1 VSLVA
6 VLSLLLLAIRVGGDT
21 PQDHPPYRSLEGER
35 AVVFYQDGDSARA
48 ARFLAFAEAQTPL
61 PGLPPGVPRG
71 VRLYLAPDESSFDE
85 VTGGRIP
92 GWGAGVAIPA
102 DSIMVLPLFS
112 SGRGRGIELR
122 TVLRHEWAHLG
133 LHQHLSGRRAPRWF
147 DEGYAQWASGGWDAM
162 EGWRLR
168 VAFATGRAPPLDSL
182 ALAWP
187 RNRAAAELAYGL
199 SATVLEYLVE
209 ESGTRGLEVLLA
221 RLPEMGFDRALRTTY
236 GVTAG
241 QLEQDWQ
248 KYVKKR
254 YGWLLVLSHSLI
266 FWSALSV
273 VLLVMVLIRRRR
285 DREALA
291 RLRAREDPDHPAY
304 WLDAGLPPPTR
315 RTQGRAVGSWT
326 GGVPSRQ
333 ASWTAG
339 PPSATW
345 PKPLA
350 PVPSRQ
356 SDPEGAPAEGGSKR
370 GASEYK
376 TEAPEEPEE

>member
-1 VSLVA
+1 VSPSA
-6 VLSLLLLAIRVGGDT
+6 VLSLLLLVIQVGGVT
-21 PQDHPPYRSLEGER
+21 PQAPPYQGLQGER
-35 AVVFYQDGDSARA
+35 ARVFYQDGDSARA
-48 ARFLAFAEAQTPL
+48 ARFLAFAEAQAPL
-61 PGLPPGVPRG
+61 PGLPPGVPRN
-71 VRLYLAPDESSFDE
+71 VRIYLAPDEQAFDE

-102 DSIMVLPLFS
+102 DTTMVLPLFS

-122 TVLRHEWAHLG
+122 TVLRHEWAHLA
-133 LHQHLSGRRAPRWF
+133 LHQHMSGRRAPRWF

-182 ALAWP
+182 ALRWP
-187 RNRAAAELAYGL
+187 RDRAAAELAYGL

-221 RLPEMGFDRALRTTY
+221 RMPEVGFDRALRTTY

-273 VLLVMVLIRRRR
+273 ALVVMVMIRRRR

-304 WLDAGLPPPTR
+304 WLGADHPPAR
-315 RTQGRAVGSWT
+315 RIEGRASASWT
-326 GGVPSRQ
+326 GWAPSRRE
-333 ASWTAG
+333 SWTAG
-339 PPSATW
+339 PPAVTW
-345 PKPLA
+345 LKPLA
-350 PVPSRQ
+350 PVPSQR
-356 SDPEGAPAEGGSKR
+356 SETEEVRDEGGSKR
-370 GASEYK
+370 GASEYNS
-376 TEAPEEPEE
+376 EGPEEPEE